1 MNNKLIELDFSNCE
15 YIGSLHKEIKEKLEL
30 PDWYGENL
38 DALWDALIG
47 IIETPV
53 SIKIIYK
60 PTTSGAKRI
69 KPYVDEI
76 ISVFNEAAIQF
87 KEIKIMIENS

>member
-1 MNNKLIELDFSNCE
+1 M
-15 YIGSLHKEIKEKLEL
+15 
-30 PDWYGENL
+30 
-38 DALWDALIG
+38 IG

-60 PTTSGAKRI
+60 PNTSGAKRI

-76 ISVFNEAAIQF
+76 ISVFNETAIKF